1 MRPADPAP
9 EGRSPA
15 VEDLLLAAAD
25 GTALAATRHPA
36 AGAPRAFVVV
46 NSGTGIRRRFYG
58 RFAARLAARGLEV
71 LTWDYRGVG
80 GSRPGSLRGHPA
92 RMRDWGRLDM
102 PAALRWARQEAE
114 GLPVAVVGHSAGGHL
129 AGLVP
134 AAEQPDAL
142 VLVAAQDGYW
152 GHWPPELRLRMR
164 LLWWAMPRL
173 AAAFGHL
180 PGWLGVGEDLPRGV
194 AAEWSAWA
202 RSPGY
207 LFDDPALDLAGYTA
221 FHRPLLALSFA
232 DDRAYA
238 PRAAVEALL
247 ARFPGTAAEHRHL
260 DPAAAGLPPVGHFG
274 FFKPAAEPLW
284 DGVADWILDRA
295 RPGSLQAWGAPES
308 AGFNPGAEPPQSS

>member
-1 MRPADPAP
+1 
-9 EGRSPA
+9 

-36 AGAPRAFVVV
+36 AGAPRAVVVV

-102 PAALRWARQEAE
+102 PAALRWARAQAE
-114 GLPVAVVGHSAGGHL
+114 GRPVAVVGHSAGGHL

-134 AAEQPDAL
+134 AADQPDAL

-207 LFDDPALDLAGYTA
+207 LFDDPALDTAGYAA

-274 FFKPAAEPLW
+274 FFKPVAEPLW

-295 RPGSLQAWGAPES
+295 RA
-308 AGFNPGAEPPQSS
+308 

>member
-1 MRPADPAP
+1 VRPADPGTGGP
-9 EGRSPA
+9 VPA
-15 VEDLLLAAAD
+15 AEDLRLVAAD
-25 GTALAATRHPA
+25 GTALAATLHRPE
-36 AGAPRAFVVV
+36 GAPRAVVVV

-58 RFAARLAARGLEV
+58 RFAARLAARGMEV
-71 LTWDYRGVG
+71 LTWDYRGIG
-80 GSRPGSLRGHPA
+80 GSRAGSLRGHPA
-92 RMRDWGRLDM
+92 RMDEWGRLDM
-102 PAALRWARQEAE
+102 PAALSWARARAE

-129 AGLVP
+129 TGLVP
-134 AAEQPDAL
+134 VAEQPDAL

-152 GHWPPELRLRMR
+152 GHWPPELRWRMR

-173 AAAFGHL
+173 AAVFGHL

-194 AAEWSAWA
+194 AAQWSAWA

-207 LFDDPALDLAGYTA
+207 LFEDPALDTAGYGA
-221 FHRPLLALSFA
+221 FNRPLLALSFA

-247 ARFPGTAAEHRHL
+247 ARFPRAAAEHRHV

-284 DGVADWILDRA
+284 DGVAEWLLDRA
-295 RPGSLQAWGAPES
+295 RS
-308 AGFNPGAEPPQSS
+308 